1 MYNEGNS
8 NGMKGNES
16 TMAARTGLQQFLKLC
31 HRICVLLGVW
41 QATILSA
48 VNATSLSSDQK
59 TEIIAAI
66 NAVNTAC
73 DAMVQAMTRYEL

>member
-1 MYNEGNS
+1 VYNKSHRKEV
-8 NGMKGNES
+8 KGNES
-16 TMAARTGLQQFLKLC
+16 IMAQRTGFQQFLKLC

-41 QATILSA
+41 QATIITA
-48 VNATSLSSDQK
+48 IGATALTTEQKAELVSLV
-59 TEIIAAI
+59 